1 MLSLRMK
8 SATFSARSFASKA
21 STFANGDLSAE
32 IQKMIKAAQEGKQ
45 STFVKV
51 REMLNTQKPKA
62 PTAEELK
69 ARRQAARELV
79 AKQTQPPKPLAGP
92 RLPYK
97 LRPVVDPQ
105 NSPWPVP
112 HPNWYLYPRQKV
124 FRTGLTKRE
133 NNGPLTWPNFI
144 RPRLNEAAPRSYL
157 LSEQDL
163 IRYALKTND
172 PNPNSKYVPGKPKAG

>member
-8 SATFSARSFASKA
+8 SAFVSARSFASKA

-32 IQKMIKAAQEGKQ
+32 IQKAIKAAQEGKQ
-45 STFVKV
+45 SSFVKV

-69 ARRQAARELV
+69 ARRQAARQLV
-79 AKQTQPPKPLAGP
+79 AKQTQAPKPLAGP

-133 NNGPLTWPNFI
+133 NNGPLTWPAFVV
-144 RPRLNEAAPRSYL
+144 PRLHESAPRSHL
-157 LSEQDL
+157 LSEEQL
-163 IRYALKTND
+163 IRQALKTND
-172 PNPNSKYVPGKPKAG
+172 PNPDHEPRQGLPKAG